1 MVSELP
7 EQVMGETAEY
17 SRSWIEGDFSSALT
31 PEGHPTQTSPTRD
44 AQIPLL
50 DFNCAAPEVLR
61 GGARAVIVTAA

>member
-31 PEGHPTQTSPTRD
+31 PEGHPTQTSRTCDTR
-44 AQIPLL
+44 IPLL
-50 DFNCAAPEVLR
+50 DFNRAALEVLR
-61 GGARAVIVTAA
+61 GVARAVIVTAV